1 MRFPILA
8 LTVGLTLL
16 ATMFDA
22 ANAQDALKPV
32 QHWGGLIKESGKKS
46 AAPANSKFGV
56 GYLNN
61 QDAFEKLFDA
71 WGLKEKPPKLN
82 FKKQIVFVQT
92 CNGPNLPQASYTL
105 DKAGKLMADNTH
117 TLKGVSGFGY
127 SIDVLDRTGI
137 KSYQI
142 AGNDKAKPIE

>member
-8 LTVGLTLL
+8 VTVGLMLL
-16 ATMFDA
+16 AMMFDA

-32 QHWGGLIKESGKKS
+32 QHWGGLVKESGKKS
-46 AAPANSKFGV
+46 AAPKSRFGV
-56 GYLNN
+56 GYLSN

-71 WGLKEKPPKLN
+71 WGLKEKPAKID

-92 CNGPNLPQASYTL
+92 CDGPNLPKAFYTL
-105 DKAGKLMADNTH
+105 DAAGKLTAENKH
-117 TLKGVSGFGY
+117 TNKGGPGFGY

-137 KSYQI
+137 KSYQ
-142 AGNDKAKPIE
+142 GKPLE